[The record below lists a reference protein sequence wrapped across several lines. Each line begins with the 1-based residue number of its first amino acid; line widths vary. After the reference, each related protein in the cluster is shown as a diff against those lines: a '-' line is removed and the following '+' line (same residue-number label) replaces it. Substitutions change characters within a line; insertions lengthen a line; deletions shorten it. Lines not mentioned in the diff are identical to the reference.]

1 MICYRVMPTRP
12 VKGFC
17 STHCKKIENA
27 QREKSRMEYLT
38 GVKWVID
45 RTEL

>member
-1 MICYRVMPTRP
+1 MICYRVMPVRP

-17 STHCKKIENA
+17 PTHCRKIETAENE
-27 QREKSRMEYLT
+27 QSRMENQT

-45 RTEL
+45 RVEL